1 MLCLN
6 VLSRN
11 VIVLIDLAMYIL
23 LQEVLD
29 ADDNPLRDRHGN
41 KMARDIVQFVPL
53 RNFNTQGADFSLV
66 SGNIRNIRYKI
77 SY

>member
-1 MLCLN
+1 
-6 VLSRN
+6 
-11 VIVLIDLAMYIL
+11 MYIL

-66 SGNIRNIRYKI
+66 SGNIRI
-77 SY
+77 